1 MFEVD
6 LQKYQPVSRPN
17 NTVLCAVRKRLIHKT
32 PEEVIRQ
39 SVIQYLIAEKGYPI
53 ENIDV
58 ETPLSRKNK
67 NVKGR
72 ADIIIYDFEGNALCV
87 IECKEPNEVLTD
99 RVIDQLLN
107 YDEVFDAYLL
117 CVVIGNS
124 FYPIAKDENFDEPIV
139 CVQFP
144 DFNTLFHEGEIKGF
158 LPEIVS
164 FEKYDLSDKTADL
177 FIESGIFGKETGNK
191 FYPFLINLY
200 NFYIDESDKLDL
212 DGYED
217 VGVKY
222 QKYGNAGGGS
232 FAGEYRAFLEENSQA
247 IVSFSISSMTSGESK
262 PVHTSLL
269 FAVDIKGYFHL
280 SLELR
285 VDKHIEIS
293 DNLAKITHDGT
304 ITIGKLGAAKR
315 TDLIDFIKTKNPELI
330 RNGRI
335 YLGAFDLNSEITS
348 SQQSTKEFVKN
359 SVSYALLRDEFRVLK
374 KT

>member
-6 LQKYQPVSRPN
+6 LQKHQPVLRPN

-39 SVIQYLIAEKGYPI
+39 SVIKYLIDEKGYPI
-53 ENIDV
+53 GNIDV

-67 NVKGR
+67 NKKGR
-72 ADIIIYDFEGNALCV
+72 ADIIIYDFEGNALCL
-87 IECKEPNEVLTD
+87 IECKEPKEVLTD

-124 FYPIAKDENFDEPIV
+124 FYLIAKDEKFDEPIV
-139 CVQFP
+139 CIEFP
-144 DFNTLFHEGEIKGF
+144 DFNTLFHEGKIEGF
-158 LPEIVS
+158 LPEIFS
-164 FEKYDLSDKTADL
+164 HEKYDVNDETADL
-177 FIESGIFGKETGNK
+177 FIKSGIFGKETGNK

-200 NFYIDESDKLDL
+200 NFYIDESDKLNL

-217 VGVKY
+217 IGVKY

-232 FAGEYRAFLEENSQA
+232 FAGEYRAILEEKSEA

-262 PVHTSLL
+262 PVYTSLL

-285 VDKHIEIS
+285 ADKYIEIS
-293 DNLAKITHDGT
+293 ETSVKITHDGT
-304 ITIGKLGAAKR
+304 ITVGKLGAVKR
-315 TDLIDFIKTKNPELI
+315 SELIDFVKNKNPELVRDGKI
-330 RNGRI
+330 F
-335 YLGAFDLNSEITS
+335 LGAFDLNSEITS
-348 SQQSTKEFVKN
+348 SQQSTREFILN
-359 SVSYALLRDEFRVLK
+359 SISYALLRDEFRIFK